1 MFIFALLVVPVIAVR
16 YEPGIW
22 GAVALI
28 GLAGAAHQAWSAN
41 IFTTASDMFPKR
53 AVSTV
58 VGIGSMAGSVG
69 GIIFPEIVG
78 RILQSYKQAGDVQS
92 GYGIIFLMCGS
103 AYLLAWLVMHILT
116 PTMKPVQLDS
126 VAAEDSH

>member
-1 MFIFALLVVPVIAVR
+1 
-16 YEPGIW
+16 
-22 GAVALI
+22 
-28 GLAGAAHQAWSAN
+28 
-41 IFTTASDMFPKR
+41 
-53 AVSTV
+53 
-58 VGIGSMAGSVG
+58 MAGSVG

-116 PTMKPVQLDS
+116 PTMKPVQLNS
-126 VAAEDSH
+126 VAAKG